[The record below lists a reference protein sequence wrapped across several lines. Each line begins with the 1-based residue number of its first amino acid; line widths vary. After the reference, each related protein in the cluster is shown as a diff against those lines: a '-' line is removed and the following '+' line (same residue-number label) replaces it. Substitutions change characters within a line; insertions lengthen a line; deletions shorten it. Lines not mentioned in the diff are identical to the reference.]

1 MDKEERKKQLG
12 FAIENELLNA
22 AMIEI
27 ESSTGNKI
35 DINGKLYTKV
45 SSRLQ
50 ILRQNLGFNIRIKTE
65 LLHIDTT
72 LVVARAEIF
81 IYKDQQWFEIATG
94 HAEEVRDSS
103 EINKYSA
110 VENAETSAIGRAL
123 ASLGLSGDEYA
134 SVEEL
139 LFVKKRKEM
148 EKSKNDNNNKEIKKK
163 ENPPSPQLFSWMSKL
178 ISDTSTDIEKFLK
191 HFNAKSIKDLN
202 EKQVKEAIDI
212 LKRKKNKVKGLNA
225 EEEERKN
232 QQQAA
237 LLVLKENKE
246 AEKKPKFTK
255 INTDTGEE
263 KTVESNPKNLED
275 DIVIDD
281 ELVSQEHEKEIK
293 TEDKPV
299 EKVEEDKT
307 EVNVVDVIVEE
318 EEVEK
323 VEEDKTEVNVVD
335 TIVEDKE
342 VEKVEED
349 KTEVNVVDTI
359 VEDEDSNPVEKDK
372 VEEKPVEKKT
382 TKQKTTRSKSKVATK
397 AKSKSKATKGRL
409 TQKKDKKEEIA
420 AKREI
425 RPNDL
430 DDSDEITI

>member
-1 MDKEERKKQLG
+1 MDKEERKKQLD
-12 FAIENELLNA
+12 FAIENELLND

-27 ESSTGNKI
+27 ESSTGNKV

-45 SSRLQ
+45 SGRLQ

-72 LVVARAEIF
+72 LVVAKAEIF

-94 HAEEVRDSS
+94 HAEELRDAS

-139 LFVKKRKEM
+139 LFAKRRKETA
-148 EKSKNDNNNKEIKKK
+148 ESKNDNNNKEIKKK
-163 ENPPSPQLFSWMSKL
+163 GNPPSSQLFSWMSKL

-191 HFNAKSIKDLN
+191 HFNVKSIKELDEN
-202 EKQVKEAIDI
+202 QVKEAIEI
-212 LKRKKNKVKGLNA
+212 LKRKKNKVKGLNV
-225 EEEERKN
+225 EEEERKK

-237 LLVLKENKE
+237 LSVLQENQE

-263 KTVESNPKNLED
+263 KTVESEPKNIED

-281 ELVSQEHEKEIK
+281 EVVSQESEKEDK
-293 TEDKPV
+293 VEDKTV
-299 EKVEEDKT
+299 ESEETKEEKVEVKEDDIVVEEPEEKT
-307 EVNVVDVIVEE
+307 EPESNKEKE
-318 EEVEK
+318 SKSEEV
-323 VEEDKTEVNVVD
+323 
-335 TIVEDKE
+335 VEDKVE
-342 VEKVEED
+342 V
-349 KTEVNVVDTI
+349 
-359 VEDEDSNPVEKDK
+359 PAP
-372 VEEKPVEKKT
+372 EEKPVEKKA
-382 TKQKTTRSKSKVATK
+382 TKPKTTRG
-397 AKSKSKATKGRL
+397 KSKAATKPKSTTKSTTKSKTTKTKPTKGRS
-409 TQKKDKKEEIA
+409 TTKKDKKEEVE
-420 AKREI
+420 KPREI

>member
-1 MDKEERKKQLG
+1 MDKEERKKQLD
-12 FAIENELLNA
+12 FAVENELLND

-27 ESSTGNKI
+27 ESSTGNKV

-45 SSRLQ
+45 SGRLQ

-72 LVVARAEIF
+72 LVVAKAEIF

-94 HAEEVRDSS
+94 HAEELRDAN

-139 LFVKKRKEM
+139 LFAKRRKETA
-148 EKSKNDNNNKEIKKK
+148 ESKSDNNNKEVKKK
-163 ENPPSPQLFSWMSKL
+163 GNPPSTQLFSWMSKL

-191 HFNAKSIKDLN
+191 HFNVKSIKELDEN
-202 EKQVKEAIDI
+202 QVKEAIEI
-212 LKRKKNKVKGLNA
+212 LKRKKNKVKGLNV
-225 EEEERKN
+225 EEEERKK

-237 LLVLKENKE
+237 LSILQENQE

-263 KTVESNPKNLED
+263 KTVESESKNIED

-281 ELVSQEHEKEIK
+281 EVVSQEPKKETKVEVEIVGSEGTK
-293 TEDKPV
+293 TEKSEVKETDILVEESDSETKTESAEVEEEKPESV
-299 EKVEEDKT
+299 SETKVEEQA
-307 EVNVVDVIVEE
+307 
-318 EEVEK
+318 
-323 VEEDKTEVNVVD
+323 
-335 TIVEDKE
+335 
-342 VEKVEED
+342 
-349 KTEVNVVDTI
+349 
-359 VEDEDSNPVEKDK
+359 S
-372 VEEKPVEKKT
+372 EEKSIEKKGA
-382 TKQKTTRSKSKVATK
+382 KQKTTRGRSKAATKPKSKTTK
-397 AKSKSKATKGRL
+397 NKPAKGRS
-409 TQKKDKKEEIA
+409 TTKKDKKEEIE
-420 AKREI
+420 KPREI

>member
-1 MDKEERKKQLG
+1 MDKEERKKQLD
-12 FAIENELLNA
+12 FAIENELLND

-27 ESSTGNKI
+27 ESSTGNKV

-45 SSRLQ
+45 SGRLQ

-72 LVVARAEIF
+72 LVVAKAEIF

-94 HAEEVRDSS
+94 HAEELRDSS

-139 LFVKKRKEM
+139 LFAKRRKETA
-148 EKSKNDNNNKEIKKK
+148 EAKNGNSSKETIKKG
-163 ENPPSPQLFSWMSKL
+163 NPPSPQLFSWMSKL

-191 HFNAKSIKDLN
+191 HFNAKSIKALDEN
-202 EKQVKEAIDI
+202 QVKEAIEI

-237 LLVLKENKE
+237 LSVLQENKE

-263 KTVESNPKNLED
+263 KTVESESKNIED

-281 ELVSQEHEKEIK
+281 EVVSQESE
-293 TEDKPV
+293 
-299 EKVEEDKT
+299 
-307 EVNVVDVIVEE
+307 
-318 EEVEK
+318 
-323 VEEDKTEVNVVD
+323 
-335 TIVEDKE
+335 KE
-342 VEKVEED
+342 VEVEDNIVESEEVKELKEED
-349 KTEVNVVDTI
+349 ILVEKPDEKTEKDLHKEEGKSEEVVETV
-359 VEDEDSNPVEKDK
+359 VEDPVLD
-372 VEEKPVEKKT
+372 EKPVEKKAI
-382 TKQKTTRSKSKVATK
+382 KPRTTRG
-397 AKSKSKATKGRL
+397 KSKSTTKPKSTTKSKPAKGKSTKGKS
-409 TQKKDKKEEIA
+409 TTKKDKKEEVE
-420 AKREI
+420 KPREI

>member
-1 MDKEERKKQLG
+1 MDKEERKKQLD
-12 FAIENELLNA
+12 FAIENELLND

-27 ESSTGNKI
+27 ESSTGNKV

-45 SSRLQ
+45 SGRLQ

-72 LVVARAEIF
+72 LVVAKAEIF

-94 HAEEVRDSS
+94 HAEELRDAN

-139 LFVKKRKEM
+139 LFAKRRKETA
-148 EKSKNDNNNKEIKKK
+148 ESKNDNNNKEVKKK
-163 ENPPSPQLFSWMSKL
+163 GNPPSSQLFSWMSKL

-191 HFNAKSIKDLN
+191 HFNVKSIKELDEN
-202 EKQVKEAIDI
+202 QVKEAIEI

-225 EEEERKN
+225 EEEERKK
-232 QQQAA
+232 QQEAA
-237 LLVLKENKE
+237 LSILQENQE

-263 KTVESNPKNLED
+263 KTVESEPKNLED

-281 ELVSQEHEKEIK
+281 EVVSQEPEKEIK
-293 TEDKPV
+293 VEDKSV
-299 EKVEEDKT
+299 ESEDKESEVNEEENIVVEEPEPESNKVEEGKS
-307 EVNVVDVIVEE
+307 
-318 EEVEK
+318 EEVTETK
-323 VEEDKTEVNVVD
+323 VED
-335 TIVEDKE
+335 
-342 VEKVEED
+342 
-349 KTEVNVVDTI
+349 
-359 VEDEDSNPVEKDK
+359 PAP
-372 VEEKPVEKKT
+372 EEKQVEKKA
-382 TKQKTTRSKSKVATK
+382 TKPKTTRSKSKAATK
-397 AKSKSKATKGRL
+397 PKSTTKSKTTKTKPTKGRS
-409 TQKKDKKEEIA
+409 TAKKDKKEEVE
-420 AKREI
+420 KPREV

>member
-1 MDKEERKKQLG
+1 MDKEERKKQLD
-12 FAIENELLNA
+12 FAIENELLND

-27 ESSTGNKI
+27 ESSTGNKV

-45 SSRLQ
+45 SGRLQ

-72 LVVARAEIF
+72 LVVAKAEIF

-94 HAEEVRDSS
+94 HAEELRDAN

-139 LFVKKRKEM
+139 LFAKRRKETA
-148 EKSKNDNNNKEIKKK
+148 ESKNDNNNKEVKKK
-163 ENPPSPQLFSWMSKL
+163 GNPPSSQLFSWMSKL

-191 HFNAKSIKDLN
+191 HFNVKSIKELDEN
-202 EKQVKEAIDI
+202 QVKEAIEI
-212 LKRKKNKVKGLNA
+212 LKRKKNKVKGLNT
-225 EEEERKN
+225 EEEERKK
-232 QQQAA
+232 QQKAA
-237 LLVLKENKE
+237 LSILQENQE

-263 KTVESNPKNLED
+263 KTVESEPKNLED

-281 ELVSQEHEKEIK
+281 EVVSQEPEKEIK
-293 TEDKPV
+293 VEDKSV
-299 EKVEEDKT
+299 ESEDKKSEVKEEDIVVEEPEPESNKVEEGKS
-307 EVNVVDVIVEE
+307 
-318 EEVEK
+318 EEVTETK
-323 VEEDKTEVNVVD
+323 VEAPD
-335 TIVEDKE
+335 
-342 VEKVEED
+342 
-349 KTEVNVVDTI
+349 
-359 VEDEDSNPVEKDK
+359 P
-372 VEEKPVEKKT
+372 EEKQVEKKA
-382 TKQKTTRSKSKVATK
+382 TKPKTTRG
-397 AKSKSKATKGRL
+397 KSKAATKPKSTTKSKTTKTKPTKGRS
-409 TQKKDKKEEIA
+409 TAKKDKKEEVE
-420 AKREI
+420 KPREV

>member
-1 MDKEERKKQLG
+1 MDKEERKKQLD
-12 FAIENELLNA
+12 FAIENELLND

-27 ESSTGNKI
+27 ESSTGNKV

-45 SSRLQ
+45 SGRLQ

-72 LVVARAEIF
+72 LVVAKAEIF

-94 HAEEVRDSS
+94 HAEEIRDAS

-139 LFVKKRKEM
+139 LFAKRRKETA
-148 EKSKNDNNNKEIKKK
+148 ESKNDNSSKEIKKK
-163 ENPPSPQLFSWMSKL
+163 GNPPSPQLFSWMSKL

-191 HFNAKSIKDLN
+191 HFNVKSIKALN
-202 EKQVKEAIDI
+202 EKQVKEAIEI
-212 LKRKKNKVKGLNA
+212 LKRKKNKVKGLNV
-225 EEEERKN
+225 EEEERKS

-237 LLVLKENKE
+237 LSVLQENQE

-263 KTVESNPKNLED
+263 KTVESEIKNIED

-281 ELVSQEHEKEIK
+281 EVVSQEPEKETKIEDKIVESEETK
-293 TEDKPV
+293 TEKS
-299 EKVEEDKT
+299 ETKEEDVVVEVLET
-307 EVNVVDVIVEE
+307 ETKIKSESNEV
-318 EEVEK
+318 EEVEEIK
-323 VEEDKTEVNVVD
+323 VENQV
-335 TIVEDKE
+335 
-342 VEKVEED
+342 
-349 KTEVNVVDTI
+349 
-359 VEDEDSNPVEKDK
+359 S
-372 VEEKPVEKKT
+372 EEKPVEKKVTKSKT
-382 TKQKTTRSKSKVATK
+382 TKGRSKGTTK
-397 AKSKSKATKGRL
+397 PKSTNKSKSTKVKPTKGRS
-409 TQKKDKKEEIA
+409 TTKKDKKEEVE
-420 AKREI
+420 KPREV